1 MDWIILRNAMGITLS
16 ITLVIGLLRR
26 YRAGVLAQQMPAPMH
41 AELLDLLV
49 EYHPARL
56 RVTVK
61 VPALQQLNTSVL
73 DADHRPLHSW
83 DPANAHTGESVRH
96 RALPELPDGT
106 YFLEL
111 ATATQRTV
119 RQFRLQQ
126 V

>member
-61 VPALQQLNTSVL
+61 VPAPQQLNTSVL
-73 DADHRPLHSW
+73 DADHQPLHSW
-83 DPANAHTGESVRH
+83 EPANAHTGETVLH

>member
-16 ITLVIGLLRR
+16 ITLVVGLLRR
-26 YRAGVLAQQMPAPMH
+26 YRAGVLAKQMPAPLH
-41 AELLDLLV
+41 AELIDLQV

-61 VPALQQLNTSVL
+61 VPAPQTLNTALL
-73 DADHRPLHSW
+73 DADHKSLHTWEPS
-83 DPANAHTGESVRH
+83 NAHTCETVIYR
-96 RALPELPDGT
+96 ELPSLSDGT

-111 ATATQRTV
+111 STATQRTV

-126 V
+126 A